1 MSGEIPVLLDNYPE
15 LGLFRDI
22 VFTFKLLQV
31 PTGDGLP
38 DLQPWM
44 ATDAAFAWKYKQV
57 GVVLSSI
64 ELMLV
69 LAGPGGAARLD
80 RATHH
85 SDLFVGIRLATSS
98 SG

>member
-44 ATDAAFAWKYKQV
+44 ATDAAFTWKYKQV
-57 GVVLSSI
+57 SADFHW
-64 ELMLV
+64 E
-69 LAGPGGAARLD
+69 
-80 RATHH
+80 RA
-85 SDLFVGIRLATSS
+85 SFIRIVHF
-98 SG
+98 